1 LKSSIKN
8 GLILTLTLLLLIGCA
23 TKPAPKP
30 IITLTEEDN
39 KEEQLRLEQASKA
52 FSQALKALNEQEYGT
67 ARDILISLARQYPE
81 YAGIYANLG
90 IAQMNLQEDESAQKS
105 FKAALDRKPNFPS
118 VYNQMGLLHR
128 QHGRF
133 DEAKQSYLK
142 AIELDEDYTDAH
154 RNLGILY
161 DLYLMDQTNAL
172 RHYLKYQELAK
183 PADTDPIHK
192 WIIDLTNRTNPV
204 Q

>member
-1 LKSSIKN
+1 MKSSIKN
-8 GLILTLTLLLLIGCA
+8 GLILTLGIVLLTSCA
-23 TKPAPKP
+23 SKPAPKP
-30 IITLTEEDN
+30 IITLSDQDN
-39 KEEQLRLEQASKA
+39 KEEQQRLEQASKA
-52 FSQALKALNEQEYGT
+52 FSQALKALSDQEYETG
-67 ARDILISLARQYPE
+67 RDILIGLARQYPE

-90 IAQMNLQEDESAQKS
+90 IAQMNLGEDEKAQKS
-105 FKAALDRKPNFPS
+105 FKAALDRKPNFPN
-118 VYNQMGLLHR
+118 VHNQLGLLHR

-133 DEAKQSYLK
+133 EEAKQSYLK
-142 AIELDEDYTDAH
+142 AIELDPEYADAH

-161 DLYLMDQTNAL
+161 DLYLMDQNNAL

-183 PADTDPIHK
+183 PAETDPVHK